1 MTKERVVGILIDYID
16 NDLSSA
22 DPEYVRDTLTGVC
35 GCTDDELKE
44 LGIYDWLG
52 FDEVDEEE

>member
-1 MTKERVVGILIDYID
+1 MDKQRVIEILVSYID

-22 DPEYVRDTLTGVC
+22 DPGYVRDVLVDSC

-52 FDEVDEEE
+52 FDYADA